1 MFALHCIVCRHIMT
15 SCLIQLHR
23 YRTELD
29 VALPAPLHTLAQWL
43 QRMEAVLAEEQGDA
57 DDHASAAQNA
67 KDKQE
72 QLKVSKPCRFSYFF
86 PRVNY

>member
-1 MFALHCIVCRHIMT
+1 
-15 SCLIQLHR
+15 
-23 YRTELD
+23 
-29 VALPAPLHTLAQWL
+29 
-43 QRMEAVLAEEQGDA
+43 MEAVLAEEQGDA